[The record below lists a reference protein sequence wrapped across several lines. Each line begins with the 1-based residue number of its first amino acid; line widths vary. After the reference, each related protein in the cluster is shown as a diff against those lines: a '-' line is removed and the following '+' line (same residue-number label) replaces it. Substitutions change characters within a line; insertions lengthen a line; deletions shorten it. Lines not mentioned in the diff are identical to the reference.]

1 MSSLRI
7 RLCDL
12 SSLWRYSCL
21 ALVFLVLSCGQY
33 EYSSP
38 LPGIL
43 EVRLRVVNNRPGLT
57 PFGPYNQFGLTLTDL
72 SVFRTGNIRFPIYSD
87 LYAIRRNSKGDWFN
101 CLDTLAR
108 DSMKILGQVYAP
120 PGVFRALEMTMSPDP
135 FVLINYGFYS
145 NSINVFYT
153 PPLQALQHFPP
164 TGNQMQIEIQEG
176 RLTRVTVTLDLDSS
190 LVRHTEAFEYKSK
203 FYVSSIKIY

>member
-1 MSSLRI
+1 MRRSPFFYCLLCLSLAVG
-7 RLCDL
+7 
-12 SSLWRYSCL
+12 SFSCK
-21 ALVFLVLSCGQY
+21 QY
-33 EYSSP
+33 DYTSP
-38 LPGIL
+38 LPGVL

-72 SVFRTGNIRFPIYSD
+72 AVFRSGNIKLPIYSD
-87 LYAIRRNSKGDWFN
+87 IYAIRRNSKGDRFN

-120 PGVFRALEMTMSPDP
+120 PGAFRALELTVSPDP
-135 FVLINYGFYS
+135 FLSINYGFYD
-145 NSINVFYT
+145 NFINVFYT

-164 TGNQMQIEIQEG
+164 VGNQMQIEIQEG
-176 RLTRVTVTLDLDSS
+176 RLTRVTVALDLDSS
-190 LVRHTEAFEYKSK
+190 LVRHTEAFEYKPK